1 MLQPTF
7 LGHQNKGNNDSR
19 IFVSLGLRETY
30 TEQTP
35 FKQKINITCLEG
47 RKRTRVCAQ
56 TTNFYH
62 LKTCNLLENVWFP
75 GTGLTDS
82 LCNEQLKCEWK
93 QVGGV
98 QTMRSEG
105 KGLQSC
111 ENKFFF
117 SFFNAFLPERQS
129 LLLKKEQAGETP
141 KCQKLHSTGIYL
153 VKTIFQ

>member
-117 SFFNAFLPERQS
+117 FLFLMLSFQKDKVCSWRKNRLERPPSAKNYTQ
-129 LLLKKEQAGETP
+129 
-141 KCQKLHSTGIYL
+141 L
-153 VKTIFQ
+153 VSI